1 MTRIVFL
8 LISLAAWCA
17 SAVAEPLLLR
27 ADRAFKL
34 AKSGEILLLDIRSPQ
49 EWQQTGVPRGAVALT
64 MQTSKD
70 VFYRRV
76 LAAVGRDKTKPI
88 AVICAAGNRS
98 RLASNFLTQRGF
110 SRVANVGEGL
120 FGNRKQPGWLARGL
134 PVQKP

>member
-1 MTRIVFL
+1 MTRIIFL

-17 SAVAEPLLLR
+17 SAVAEPLLLP
-27 ADRAFKL
+27 ADKAFKL

-64 MQTSKD
+64 MHTSKD

-88 AVICAAGNRS
+88 AVTCAAGTRS
-98 RLASNFLTQRGF
+98 RWASYFLTQRGF
-110 SRVANVGEGL
+110 SLVANVGKGL
-120 FGNRKQPGWLARGL
+120 FGNHKLPGWLARGL

>member
-1 MTRIVFL
+1 MH
-8 LISLAAWCA
+8 
-17 SAVAEPLLLR
+17 
-27 ADRAFKL
+27 
-34 AKSGEILLLDIRSPQ
+34 
-49 EWQQTGVPRGAVALT
+49 
-64 MQTSKD
+64 TSK
-70 VFYRRV
+70 VVYYRRV
-76 LAAVGRDKTKPI
+76 LAAVGQDKTKPI

>member
-27 ADRAFKL
+27 ADKAFKL

-64 MQTSKD
+64 MHT
-70 VFYRRV
+70 
-76 LAAVGRDKTKPI
+76 
-88 AVICAAGNRS
+88 
-98 RLASNFLTQRGF
+98 
-110 SRVANVGEGL
+110 
-120 FGNRKQPGWLARGL
+120 
-134 PVQKP
+134 